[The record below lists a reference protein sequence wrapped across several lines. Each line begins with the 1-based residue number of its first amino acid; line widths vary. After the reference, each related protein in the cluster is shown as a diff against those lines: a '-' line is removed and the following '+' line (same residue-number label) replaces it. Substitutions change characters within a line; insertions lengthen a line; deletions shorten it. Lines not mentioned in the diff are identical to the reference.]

1 MKILSETGVSAGVRR
16 IEGVTGYNVILQM
29 REKSKLID
37 DVSSVLKTNPSDLLN
52 RAEGIVAEQDAR
64 HEIDSLKSKL
74 AKNSVDDIFGKY

>member
-1 MKILSETGVSAGVRR
+1 MVKMGDFSTELCGGCHVENTGKLGLMKILSETGVSAGVRR

-52 RAEGIVAEQDAR
+52 RG
-64 HEIDSLKSKL
+64 
-74 AKNSVDDIFGKY
+74 